1 MASSSLI
8 EIVNAALVTLG
19 QEPIQSLDNTDTV
32 SSTVTQ
38 VRAVVNMCKRKL
50 LRSNDWNCARVT
62 TKLNK
67 IAGYENKYGWQYA
80 YALPTVP
87 ECLRV
92 VQISLDEGQTFIDVD
107 YYYNH
112 NAGPKESLFDIDA
125 NKIFLCNYDNA
136 YIKYTADIDP
146 AKFDA
151 ALADAF
157 AAQLAAELAYA
168 LPASAALADYREKV
182 ARRKLKE
189 ARSLNARERN
199 IGRPEGDVISVRYT
213 GLGRNLR
220 VDMSDEAEDG

>member
-1 MASSSLI
+1 M
-8 EIVNAALVTLG
+8 
-19 QEPIQSLDNTDTV
+19 
-32 SSTVTQ
+32 
-38 VRAVVNMCKRKL
+38 
-50 LRSNDWNCARVT
+50 
-62 TKLNK
+62 
-67 IAGYENKYGWQYA
+67 
-80 YALPTVP
+80 
-87 ECLRV
+87 
-92 VQISLDEGQTFIDVD
+92 
-107 YYYNH
+107 
-112 NAGPKESLFDIDA
+112 
-125 NKIFLCNYDNA
+125 

-168 LPASAALADYREKV
+168 LPASAALADYREKI